1 MLSIEAEEESE
12 LLVVSNMKGDR
23 KLDQSVS
30 TKLLTGSDVLLKIN
44 QYFQFQDF
52 KIIKKKNFLRAFLI
66 KVF

>member
-52 KIIKKKNFLRAFLI
+52 KITNKKNFLRAFII

>member
-1 MLSIEAEEESE
+1 MLSIEAEEELE

-30 TKLLTGSDVLLKIN
+30 TKLLTGSDVLFKIN

-52 KIIKKKNFLRAFLI
+52 KITKKKNFLRAFLI

>member
-52 KIIKKKNFLRAFLI
+52 KITEKKNFLRAFLI

>member
-52 KIIKKKNFLRAFLI
+52 KITNKKNFLRAFLI